1 VAGVVEATESAPAR
15 PEPRRFASAGVWRRL
30 VRQPVTLVAGFILTV
45 IFVAGA
51 LVPQYTPAV
60 AHIHL
65 SQRWLNQPPMWGG
78 WHLLGTDAIGR
89 DMLVRT
95 LYGLHTSEQSAL
107 AATFLAAVIGIAL
120 GGIAGYRGGWLDA
133 LIMRITDLVGVFPA
147 LMLLLAIYTWWQP
160 VTAWR
165 AAVIFAFYLWVPMA
179 RVVRAEISSLREREF
194 VQAELSLGASDR
206 RIFFRH
212 LLPNGSGTIIIA
224 ATSLLGQVFVLEAT
238 VEFFR
243 IGVPSDL
250 YPTLGNLIGDGQ
262 ANVFDLG
269 QGWWCW
275 AGPAALLMLILV
287 CVNLLGDGLADAL
300 RPARARR

>member
-1 VAGVVEATESAPAR
+1 VAGVVEAAESASAL
-15 PEPRRFASAGVWRRL
+15 PEPRRFASTPLWRRL
-30 VRQPVTLVAGFILTV
+30 VRQPVTVAAGFILTS

-51 LVPQYTPAV
+51 LVPQYTPV

-65 SQRWLNQPPMWGG
+65 SQRWLNHPPMLSG
-78 WHLLGTDAIGR
+78 WHLFGTDAIGR

-107 AATFLAAVIGIAL
+107 AATFVAAVIGILL
-120 GGIAGYRGGWLDA
+120 GGIAGYRGGRGDA

-165 AAVIFAFYLWVPMA
+165 ATVIFALYLWVPMA

-194 VQAELSLGASDR
+194 VQAELSLGASDG

-212 LLPNGSGTIIIA
+212 LLPNASGTIIIA
-224 ATSLLGQVFVLEAT
+224 ATSLLGLVFVLEAT

-250 YPTLGNLIGDGQ
+250 
-262 ANVFDLG
+262 
-269 QGWWCW
+269 
-275 AGPAALLMLILV
+275 
-287 CVNLLGDGLADAL
+287 
-300 RPARARR
+300 